1 MMGKSL
7 SYAYAEG
14 GAVKPELP
22 AISHREMNAMPDGPE
37 KRAAASALVTYR
49 EQQAAWAAENLTK
62 PAEPAI
68 SYEQMKAM
76 PMGDEKVAAANAFTA
91 YAAALKDYRRQAN
104 PDIDYSEA
112 GVAASVADAQ
122 RVLAEERDRLAAG
135 GNPRAQSPGNPE
147 GITSVTEGD
156 VTFSGNPNH
165 FVVGDFTQ
173 QPVDTT
179 GGFNVG
185 NVTLPDAPV
194 IPDYQ
199 PQTTNPVYT
208 APPTTFSELTGIGDN
223 AGQSDY
229 QEFIAQNP
237 QQTATEYSTYTPPE
251 FQGVGS
257 LMAPLTPQQG
267 SYLMYSTPGSVF
279 KRPEGG

>member
-14 GAVKPELP
+14 GAVKPQLP
-22 AISHREMNAMPDGPE
+22 AISHQEMNAMPDGPE
-37 KRAAASALVTYR
+37 KRAAAGALVTYR

-62 PAEPAI
+62 PTEPVI
-68 SYEQMKAM
+68 SLEQMQAM
-76 PMGDEKVAAANAFTA
+76 PMGNEKVAAANAITA
-91 YAAALKDYRRQAN
+91 YAAAMKDYRKEAN
-104 PDIDYSEA
+104 PDIDFSEA
-112 GVAASVADAQ
+112 GHAAALADAQ
-122 RVLAEERDRLAAG
+122 RVIAENA
-135 GNPRAQSPGNPE
+135 GNPRAQSPATISSDP
-147 GITSVTEGD
+147 IDMTSP
-156 VTFSGNPNH
+156 FN
-165 FVVGDFTQ
+165 Q

-185 NVTLPDAPV
+185 DVTLPGATVTPEYQAQ
-194 IPDYQ
+194 PDF
-199 PQTTNPVYT
+199 TYT
-208 APPTTFSELTGIGDN
+208 PPPTTFTELTGIGEN

-237 QQTATEYSTYTPPE
+237 QQTATQYSTYTPPE

-257 LMAPLTPQQG
+257 YLTPQQG

>member
-1 MMGKSL
+1 MIGKSL

-14 GAVKPELP
+14 GAVKPNLP
-22 AISHREMNAMPDGPE
+22 AISHQEMNAMPDGPE
-37 KRAAASALVTYR
+37 KRAAAGALVTYR
-49 EQQAAWAAENLTK
+49 EQQAAWAAENLTR

-76 PMGDEKVAAANAFTA
+76 PMGDEKVAAANAITA
-91 YAAALKDYRRQAN
+91 YAAAMKDYRREAN

-112 GVAASVADAQ
+112 GHAAALADAKAF
-122 RVLAEERDRLAAG
+122 LNSEEGRAAAARIKAG
-135 GNPRAQSPGNPE
+135 EQLGTGSSAPVDMTSPF
-147 GITSVTEGD
+147 D
-156 VTFSGNPNH
+156 
-165 FVVGDFTQ
+165 Q

-185 NVTLPDAPV
+185 DVTLPDATVTPA
-194 IPDYQ
+194 YQ
-199 PQTTNPVYT
+199 PQPDFTYT
-208 APPTTFSELTGIGDN
+208 PPPTTFTDMTGIGDN

-229 QEFIAQNP
+229 QDFIAQNP
-237 QQTATEYSTYTPPE
+237 QQTATQYSTYTPPE

-257 LMAPLTPQQG
+257 YLTPQQG

>member
-112 GVAASVADAQ
+112 GVAASVADAESY
-122 RVLAEERDRLAAG
+122 LNSEEGRAIANRMAAG
-135 GNPRAQSPGNPE
+135 EQFGTVSSAPVDMTSPF
-147 GITSVTEGD
+147 D
-156 VTFSGNPNH
+156 
-165 FVVGDFTQ
+165 Q

>member
-22 AISHREMNAMPDGPE
+22 AISHAEMNAMPEGPE
-37 KRAAASALVTYR
+37 KRAAAGALVTYR

-62 PAEPAI
+62 PTEPAI
-68 SYEQMKAM
+68 SLEQMQAM
-76 PMGDEKVAAANAFTA
+76 PMGEEKVAAANAISA
-91 YAAALKDYRRQAN
+91 YAAAMKDYRREAN

-112 GVAASVADAQ
+112 GHAAALADAR
-122 RVLAEERDRLAAG
+122 RVIAEDAERQGAA
-135 GNPRAQSPGNPE
+135 GNPRAQSPGTVSSGPVDM
-147 GITSVTEGD
+147 TSP
-156 VTFSGNPNH
+156 FN
-165 FVVGDFTQ
+165 Q

-185 NVTLPDAPV
+185 DVVLPDAPV
-194 IPDYQ
+194 TPDYQ
-199 PQTTNPVYT
+199 PTNYPTYT
-208 APPTTFSELTGIGDN
+208 PPPTSFTNMTGIGEN

-229 QEFIAQNP
+229 QNFIAQNP
-237 QQTATEYSTYTPPE
+237 QQTATQYSTYTPPE

-257 LMAPLTPQQG
+257 YLTPQQG

>member
-14 GAVKPELP
+14 GAVPVGMEFPRLVEP
-22 AISHREMNAMPDGPE
+22 QAYTEEQLAVIDEANARRIAAE
-37 KRAAASALVTYR
+37 ASIAESRAAREALH
-49 EQQAAWAAENLTK
+49 
-62 PAEPAI
+62 
-68 SYEQMKAM
+68 
-76 PMGDEKVAAANAFTA
+76 AANPHIDFSEAGH
-91 YAAALKDYRRQAN
+91 AAAL
-104 PDIDYSEA
+104 
-112 GVAASVADAQ
+112 ADAQ
-122 RVLAEERDRLAAG
+122 RYLAEAAARGDLA
-135 GNPRAQSPGNPE
+135 GNPRAQSPGTVDM
-147 GITSVTEGD
+147 TSPFD
-156 VTFSGNPNH
+156 
-165 FVVGDFTQ
+165 Q

-185 NVTLPDAPV
+185 DVVLPDATVTPE
-194 IPDYQ
+194 YQ
-199 PQTTNPVYT
+199 PTNYPTYT
-208 APPTTFSELTGIGDN
+208 PPPTTFTDMTGLGAD

-237 QQTATEYSTYTPPE
+237 QQTATQYSTYTPPE

-257 LMAPLTPQQG
+257 YLTPQQG

>member
-14 GAVKPELP
+14 GPV
-22 AISHREMNAMPDGPE
+22 R
-37 KRAAASALVTYR
+37 V
-49 EQQAAWAAENLTK
+49 
-62 PAEPAI
+62 
-68 SYEQMKAM
+68 SYT
-76 PMGDEKVAAANAFTA
+76 D
-91 YAAALKDYRRQAN
+91 
-104 PDIDYSEA
+104 
-112 GVAASVADAQ
+112 
-122 RVLAEERDRLAAG
+122 
-135 GNPRAQSPGNPE
+135 
-147 GITSVTEGD
+147 
-156 VTFSGNPNH
+156 
-165 FVVGDFTQ
+165 
-173 QPVDTT
+173 
-179 GGFNVG
+179 
-185 NVTLPDAPV
+185 
-194 IPDYQ
+194 
-199 PQTTNPVYT
+199 T
-208 APPTTFSELTGIGDN
+208 APPTMQFTEEQLKQMEESNARRTAAEASIADSKAKRAALHAANPHIDFSDSGVAAMVAEARAYLNSEEGRAIAARMAAGEQFGTGPVTEAPAPGPDPVFGFPEIPFDPAPGPDPVFDFPEIPFDPAPGPVNPAPIPPTFSEIVGIGDN

>member
-14 GAVKPELP
+14 GAVPVGMEFPRLVEP
-22 AISHREMNAMPDGPE
+22 QAYTEEQLAVIDEANARRIAAE
-37 KRAAASALVTYR
+37 ASIAESRAAREALH
-49 EQQAAWAAENLTK
+49 
-62 PAEPAI
+62 
-68 SYEQMKAM
+68 
-76 PMGDEKVAAANAFTA
+76 AANPHIDFSEAGH
-91 YAAALKDYRRQAN
+91 AAAL
-104 PDIDYSEA
+104 
-112 GVAASVADAQ
+112 ADAQ
-122 RVLAEERDRLAAG
+122 RYLAEAAARG
-135 GNPRAQSPGNPE
+135 DSTSNPE

-156 VTFSGNPNH
+156 VTFSGNPEH
-165 FVVGDFTQ
+165 FITT
-173 QPVDTT
+173 PVDTT

-185 NVTLPDAPV
+185 DVALPDATV
-194 IPDYQ
+194 TPDYQ
-199 PQTTNPVYT
+199 PQPGFTYT
-208 APPTTFSELTGIGDN
+208 APPTTFTDMTGIGAN

-237 QQTATEYSTYTPPE
+237 QQTATQYSTYTPPE

-257 LMAPLTPQQG
+257 YLTPQQG

>member
-14 GAVKPELP
+14 GAVPVGMEFPRLVEP
-22 AISHREMNAMPDGPE
+22 QAYTEEQLAVIDEANARRIAAE
-37 KRAAASALVTYR
+37 ASIAESRAAREALH
-49 EQQAAWAAENLTK
+49 
-62 PAEPAI
+62 
-68 SYEQMKAM
+68 
-76 PMGDEKVAAANAFTA
+76 AANPHIDFSEAGH
-91 YAAALKDYRRQAN
+91 AAAL
-104 PDIDYSEA
+104 
-112 GVAASVADAQ
+112 ADAQ
-122 RVLAEERDRLAAG
+122 RYLAEAAARGDLA
-135 GNPRAQSPGNPE
+135 GNPRAQSPGTVSPASVDM
-147 GITSVTEGD
+147 TSPFD
-156 VTFSGNPNH
+156 
-165 FVVGDFTQ
+165 Q

-185 NVTLPDAPV
+185 DVVLPDATVTPE
-194 IPDYQ
+194 YQ
-199 PQTTNPVYT
+199 PTNYPTYT
-208 APPTTFSELTGIGDN
+208 PPPTTFTDMTGIGAN

-237 QQTATEYSTYTPPE
+237 QQTATQYSTYIPPE

-257 LMAPLTPQQG
+257 YLTPQQG

>member
-14 GAVKPELP
+14 GAVKPQLP
-22 AISHREMNAMPDGPE
+22 AISHQEMNAMPDGPE
-37 KRAAASALVTYR
+37 KRAAAGALVTYR

-62 PAEPAI
+62 PTEPVI
-68 SYEQMKAM
+68 SLEQMQAM
-76 PMGDEKVAAANAFTA
+76 PMGEEKVAAANAISA
-91 YAAALKDYRRQAN
+91 YAAAMKDYRKEAN

-112 GVAASVADAQ
+112 GHAAALADAQ
-122 RVLAEERDRLAAG
+122 RVIAENA
-135 GNPRAQSPGNPE
+135 GNPRAQSPAT
-147 GITSVTEGD
+147 TSSDPIDMTSA
-156 VTFSGNPNH
+156 FN
-165 FVVGDFTQ
+165 Q

-185 NVTLPDAPV
+185 DVTLPGATVTPEYQAQ
-194 IPDYQ
+194 PDF
-199 PQTTNPVYT
+199 TYT
-208 APPTTFSELTGIGDN
+208 PPPTTFTELTGIGEN

-237 QQTATEYSTYTPPE
+237 QQTATQYSTYTPPE

-257 LMAPLTPQQG
+257 YLTPQQG

>member
-22 AISHREMNAMPDGPE
+22 AISHAEMNAMPEGPE
-37 KRAAASALVTYR
+37 KRAAAGALVTYR

-62 PAEPAI
+62 PTEPAI
-68 SYEQMKAM
+68 SLEQMQAM
-76 PMGDEKVAAANAFTA
+76 PMGEEKVAAANAISA
-91 YAAALKDYRRQAN
+91 YAAAMKDYRREAN

-112 GVAASVADAQ
+112 GHAAALADAK
-122 RVLAEERDRLAAG
+122 RVLAENAERQGAA
-135 GNPRAQSPGNPE
+135 GNPRAQSPGTVSSGPVDM
-147 GITSVTEGD
+147 TS
-156 VTFSGNPNH
+156 
-165 FVVGDFTQ
+165 
-173 QPVDTT
+173 PVDTT

-185 NVTLPDAPV
+185 DVTLPNPPV
-194 IPDYQ
+194 TPVYQ
-199 PQTTNPVYT
+199 PQPNFTYT
-208 APPTTFSELTGIGDN
+208 QPSTTFTELTGIGEN

-229 QEFIAQNP
+229 QDFIAQIP
-237 QQTATEYSTYTPPE
+237 QQTAPQYSNYTPPE

-257 LMAPLTPQQG
+257 YLTPQQG

>member
-14 GAVKPELP
+14 GSVPVGIASPRDLGPQYTDEQIKQMEE
-22 AISHREMNAMPDGPE
+22 ANARRIAAE
-37 KRAAASALVTYR
+37 ASSAESRAR
-49 EQQAAWAAENLTK
+49 QAALH
-62 PAEPAI
+62 
-68 SYEQMKAM
+68 
-76 PMGDEKVAAANAFTA
+76 AANPHIDFSEAGH
-91 YAAALKDYRRQAN
+91 AAAL
-104 PDIDYSEA
+104 
-112 GVAASVADAQ
+112 ADAQ
-122 RVLAEERDRLAAG
+122 RFLAEYTRT
-135 GNPRAQSPGNPE
+135 GNTVIGQGQDTVSSDPIDMTSPFN
-147 GITSVTEGD
+147 
-156 VTFSGNPNH
+156 
-165 FVVGDFTQ
+165 Q

-185 NVTLPDAPV
+185 DVTLPGATVTPEYQAQ
-194 IPDYQ
+194 PDF
-199 PQTTNPVYT
+199 TYT
-208 APPTTFSELTGIGDN
+208 PPPTTFTELTGIGEN

-237 QQTATEYSTYTPPE
+237 QQTATQYSTYTPPE

-257 LMAPLTPQQG
+257 YLTPQQG

>member
-14 GAVKPELP
+14 GAVPVGIALP
-22 AISHREMNAMPDGPE
+22 RNIEPQYTEEQLAVIDEANARRIAAE
-37 KRAAASALVTYR
+37 ASIAESRAARDALH
-49 EQQAAWAAENLTK
+49 
-62 PAEPAI
+62 
-68 SYEQMKAM
+68 
-76 PMGDEKVAAANAFTA
+76 AANPHIDFSEAGH
-91 YAAALKDYRRQAN
+91 AAAL
-104 PDIDYSEA
+104 
-112 GVAASVADAQ
+112 ADAQ
-122 RVLAEERDRLAAG
+122 RYLAEAAARG
-135 GNPRAQSPGNPE
+135 DSTSNPE

-156 VTFSGNPNH
+156 VTFSGNPEH
-165 FVVGDFTQ
+165 FITT
-173 QPVDTT
+173 PVDTT

-185 NVTLPDAPV
+185 DVALPDATV
-194 IPDYQ
+194 TPDYQ
-199 PQTTNPVYT
+199 PQPGFTYT
-208 APPTTFSELTGIGDN
+208 APPTTFTDMTGIGAN

-237 QQTATEYSTYTPPE
+237 QQTATQYSTYTPPE

-257 LMAPLTPQQG
+257 YLTPQQG

>member
-14 GAVKPELP
+14 GSVPVGFASSRDLGPQYTDEQIKQMEE
-22 AISHREMNAMPDGPE
+22 ANARRIAAE
-37 KRAAASALVTYR
+37 ASTAESRAR
-49 EQQAAWAAENLTK
+49 QAALH
-62 PAEPAI
+62 
-68 SYEQMKAM
+68 
-76 PMGDEKVAAANAFTA
+76 AANPHIDFSEAGH
-91 YAAALKDYRRQAN
+91 AAAL
-104 PDIDYSEA
+104 
-112 GVAASVADAQ
+112 ADAQ
-122 RVLAEERDRLAAG
+122 RFLAEYTRT
-135 GNPRAQSPGNPE
+135 GNTVIGQGQDTVSSDPIDMTSPFN
-147 GITSVTEGD
+147 
-156 VTFSGNPNH
+156 
-165 FVVGDFTQ
+165 Q

-185 NVTLPDAPV
+185 DVTLPGATVTPEYQAQ
-194 IPDYQ
+194 PDF
-199 PQTTNPVYT
+199 TYT
-208 APPTTFSELTGIGDN
+208 PPPTTFTELTGIGEN

-237 QQTATEYSTYTPPE
+237 QQTATQYSTYTPPE

-257 LMAPLTPQQG
+257 YLTPQQG

>member
-14 GAVKPELP
+14 GSVPVGFASPRDLGPQFTDEQIKQMEE
-22 AISHREMNAMPDGPE
+22 ANARRIAAE
-37 KRAAASALVTYR
+37 ASTAESRAR
-49 EQQAAWAAENLTK
+49 QAALH
-62 PAEPAI
+62 
-68 SYEQMKAM
+68 
-76 PMGDEKVAAANAFTA
+76 AANPHIDFSEAGH
-91 YAAALKDYRRQAN
+91 AAAL
-104 PDIDYSEA
+104 
-112 GVAASVADAQ
+112 ADAQ
-122 RVLAEERDRLAAG
+122 RFLAEYTRTGNTVIGQGAA
-135 GNPRAQSPGNPE
+135 GNPE

-165 FVVGDFTQ
+165 FMVGEFNQ

-185 NVTLPDAPV
+185 DVTLPGATVTPEYQAQ
-194 IPDYQ
+194 PDF
-199 PQTTNPVYT
+199 TYT
-208 APPTTFSELTGIGDN
+208 PPPTTFTELTGIGEN

-237 QQTATEYSTYTPPE
+237 QQTATQYSTYIPPE

-257 LMAPLTPQQG
+257 YLTPQQG

-279 KRPEGG
+279 QRPEGG